1 MKVVFSPAA
10 KADLLEIALYIAQD
24 NSVPA
29 LSFVDE
35 LEVKCLKLGQ
45 AAGIGMARPE
55 LGEGIRMLPHER
67 YLIFYREQGAMLRI
81 ERVMHGARDI
91 AGDDFDVDDCP
102 TRSTH
107 AALCIDA

>member
-1 MKVVFSPAA
+1 MKVFFSPAA

-24 NSVPA
+24 NPVRA
-29 LSFVDE
+29 FCFVDE
-35 LEVKCLKLGQ
+35 LEVECLKLGQ
-45 AAGIGMARPE
+45 ATGIGMARPE
-55 LGEGIRMLPHER
+55 LGEGIRMLPYER